1 MKSQKFT
8 NLIWLFSFTVSKSAV
23 DSFILKT
30 GFEYKAA
37 YVLNV
42 FKLVL
47 NTIRLSKVDCVKKTY
62 LFFTKIQ
69 ENTSKLTICIKRKL
83 DRTW

>member
-1 MKSQKFT
+1 M
-8 NLIWLFSFTVSKSAV
+8 SKSAV

-47 NTIRLSKVDCVKKTY
+47 NTIRLSKVVCLQKTY
-62 LFFTKIQ
+62 LFFTNIQ
-69 ENTSKLTICIKRKL
+69 ENTSKLTILHQKKAG
-83 DRTW
+83 

>member
-42 FKLVL
+42 F
-47 NTIRLSKVDCVKKTY
+47 
-62 LFFTKIQ
+62 
-69 ENTSKLTICIKRKL
+69 
-83 DRTW
+83 

>member
-1 MKSQKFT
+1 M
-8 NLIWLFSFTVSKSAV
+8 SKSAV

-47 NTIRLSKVDCVKKTY
+47 NTIRLSKVDCVQKTY
-62 LFFTKIQ
+62 LFLQIFKKILQ
-69 ENTSKLTICIKRKL
+69 NLQFASKESWIGLGR
-83 DRTW
+83 DRELSPNP

>member
-8 NLIWLFSFTVSKSAV
+8 NLIWLFSFTVSRSAV

-47 NTIRLSKVDCVKKTY
+47 NTIRLSKVDCVQKTY
-62 LFFTKIQ
+62 LFFTNIQ

-83 DRTW
+83 DRTC

>member
-47 NTIRLSKVDCVKKTY
+47 NTIRLSKVVCALKTY
-62 LFFTKIQ
+62 LFLQIFKK
-69 ENTSKLTICIKRKL
+69 NTSKLTICIKRKL

>member
-1 MKSQKFT
+1 M
-8 NLIWLFSFTVSKSAV
+8 SKSAV

-47 NTIRLSKVDCVKKTY
+47 NTIRLSKVDCV
-62 LFFTKIQ
+62 Q
-69 ENTSKLTICIKRKL
+69 KLTYFLQIFKKILQNLQFASKESWIGLGR
-83 DRTW
+83 DRELSPNP

>member
-1 MKSQKFT
+1 M
-8 NLIWLFSFTVSKSAV
+8 SKSAV

-47 NTIRLSKVDCVKKTY
+47 NTIRLSKVDCVQKNLLIFLQIFKKI
-62 LFFTKIQ
+62 LQNLQFA
-69 ENTSKLTICIKRKL
+69 SKESWIGLGR
-83 DRTW
+83 DRELSPNP

>member
-1 MKSQKFT
+1 M
-8 NLIWLFSFTVSKSAV
+8 SKSAV

-47 NTIRLSKVDCVKKTY
+47 NTIRLSKVDCVQKTY
-62 LFFTKIQ
+62 LFFLQIFKKILQ
-69 ENTSKLTICIKRKL
+69 NLQFASKESWIGLGR
-83 DRTW
+83 DRELSPNP

>member
-1 MKSQKFT
+1 M
-8 NLIWLFSFTVSKSAV
+8 SKSAV

-47 NTIRLSKVDCVKKTY
+47 NTIRLSKVVCLQK
-62 LFFTKIQ
+62 
-69 ENTSKLTICIKRKL
+69 KLTYFLQIFKKILQNLQFASKESWIGLGR
-83 DRTW
+83 DRELSPNP

>member
-1 MKSQKFT
+1 MFP
-8 NLIWLFSFTVSKSAV
+8 FTVSKSAV

-42 FKLVL
+42 FKPVL
-47 NTIRLSKVDCVKKTY
+47 NTIRLSKVDCVQNLLIFLQIFKKI
-62 LFFTKIQ
+62 LQNLQFA
-69 ENTSKLTICIKRKL
+69 SKESWIGLGR
-83 DRTW
+83 DRELSPNP

>member
-47 NTIRLSKVDCVKKTY
+47 NTIRLSKVDCVQKNLLIFYKYSRKYFKTY
-62 LFFTKIQ
+62 NLHQK
-69 ENTSKLTICIKRKL
+69 KAG
-83 DRTW
+83 

>member
-47 NTIRLSKVDCVKKTY
+47 NTIRLSKVDCV
-62 LFFTKIQ
+62 Q
-69 ENTSKLTICIKRKL
+69 KLTYFLQIFKKILQNLQFCIKRKL
-83 DRTW
+83 DRTC